1 MSSTGCM
8 WPPLAARHL
17 DANSEEVPPSSSQG
31 TGLTNGAQAGFQIS
45 LALLALVQ
53 GTLPSVCYSAKGAQ
67 DIAQPGHW
75 YGSHCP
81 LKSFRLLLLKK
92 SLPLACCMVIELQ

>member
-1 MSSTGCM
+1 MSSTGCI
-8 WPPLAARHL
+8 WPPLAAPHL
-17 DANSEEVPPSSSQG
+17 DANSEVPPSSSQG

-45 LALLALVQ
+45 LAPLALVQ
-53 GTLPSVCYSAKGAQ
+53 GTLPSICYSAKGAQ
-67 DIAQPGHW
+67 DIAQLGHW

-81 LKSFRLLLLKK
+81 LKSLRLLLLKK